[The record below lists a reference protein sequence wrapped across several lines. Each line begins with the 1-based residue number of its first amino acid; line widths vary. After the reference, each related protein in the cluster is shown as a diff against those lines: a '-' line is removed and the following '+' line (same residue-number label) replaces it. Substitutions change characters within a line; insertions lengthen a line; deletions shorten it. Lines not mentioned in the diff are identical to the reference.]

1 MSEELGHPALSFRL
15 NLLAMVDAAR
25 SIAGPLG
32 LDIRTNWLTI
42 RTRTWS
48 GSVLGDGTP
57 TDSDLVL
64 PKHYPIRYITAAE
77 VLSSGGQYE
86 IGDIAVNHIT
96 PSNGAGV
103 GYTPTQL
110 KPLVTEDNVEL
121 IYLVTGEHGGEYVV
135 KTLETF
141 RPFSYRLVL
150 SRSTVTP

>member
-1 MSEELGHPALSFRL
+1 
-15 NLLAMVDAAR
+15 MVDAAR
-25 SIAGPLG
+25 SIAGPFG
-32 LDIRTNWLTI
+32 LDIRTNRLTI

-48 GSVLGDGTP
+48 GSVLGDGTV

-64 PKHYPIRYITAAE
+64 LGHYPVRLVTAAE
-77 VLSSGGQYE
+77 ITSSGGQYE

-103 GYTPTQL
+103 GYTPLQL
-110 KPLVTEDNVEL
+110 KPLVTQDNVET
-121 IYLVTGEHGGEYVV
+121 IYVLTGSHGGEYAL
-135 KTLETF
+135 KTLETY

>member
-1 MSEELGHPALSFRL
+1 MPDVSLVSFRT
-15 NLLAMVDAAR
+15 NLLTTLDKAR
-25 SIAGPLG
+25 SIAGPAG
-32 LDIRTNWLTI
+32 LDIRTNFLTI

-48 GSVLGDGTP
+48 GSVLSQGTP
-57 TDSDLVL
+57 SDSDLVL
-64 PKHYPIRYITAAE
+64 NPWYPIRYVTAAE
-77 VLSSGGQYE
+77 ILGSGGQYE
-86 IGDIAVNHIT
+86 IGDISVNHIT

-110 KPLVTEDNVEL
+110 KPLVTADNVEL

-135 KTLETF
+135 KTLETY